1 MKAILKTE
9 DLKRL
14 IKATAKFISK
24 DENRHALH
32 WIKLTFHKDTL
43 TAQAVAIDGY
53 RVSVESV
60 SCLSVIDSFTV
71 YIKPYLP
78 VKAKDKVAEVCLSD
92 GKCLINIG
100 GNMTGYVQPDIKYL
114 DDNKIISDIEALPV
128 LREVLLSKEFLTD
141 ALNSLLPDSPSSRQ
155 TVMLQLREDHQ
166 PVSIRSGESVRYVLP
181 CRK

>member
-1 MKAILKTE
+1 
-9 DLKRL
+9 
-14 IKATAKFISK
+14 
-24 DENRHALH
+24 
-32 WIKLTFHKDTL
+32 
-43 TAQAVAIDGY
+43 
-53 RVSVESV
+53 
-60 SCLSVIDSFTV
+60 
-71 YIKPYLP
+71 
-78 VKAKDKVAEVCLSD
+78 
-92 GKCLINIG
+92 
-100 GNMTGYVQPDIKYL
+100 MTGYVQPDIKYL